1 MTPGELVER
10 LSALNPQA
18 LLLEPRSV
26 YDRALVGI
34 TESPQDDW
42 PRESAA
48 AVAVYDADACVGAL
62 MDAEGWDSAQALE
75 WFHFNTAGS
84 WAGEGT
90 PTFR

>member
-34 TESPQDDW
+34 TESPQDGW
-42 PRESAA
+42 TRTSGE
-48 AVAVYDADACVGAL
+48 AVAIYDARACV
-62 MDAEGWDSAQALE
+62 DAIMEWLDTDSAQAWD

-84 WAGEGT
+84 WLGEGT
-90 PTFR
+90 PTFC